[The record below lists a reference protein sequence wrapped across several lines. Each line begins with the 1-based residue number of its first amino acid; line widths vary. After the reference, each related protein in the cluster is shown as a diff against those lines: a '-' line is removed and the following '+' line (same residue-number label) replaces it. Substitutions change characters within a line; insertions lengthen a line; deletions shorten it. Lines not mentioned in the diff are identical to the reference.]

1 MCTLIRAVCVADAG
15 YTPTRPPP
23 RNALSEALPGALRAF
38 GNLRTV
44 VFTPV
49 TYYAELFTA
58 PLGVLLNSNALTEL
72 TVTAACAGDTHAPP
86 LVQLGGLR
94 SLTLVS
100 PGRAILELLP
110 NWLARLVGTLEELHL
125 KVRLGC

>member
-1 MCTLIRAVCVADAG
+1 MDAG
-15 YTPTRPPP
+15 YIPTRPPP

-58 PLGVLLNSNALTEL
+58 PLGVLLNSRALTEL
-72 TVTAACAGDTHAPP
+72 TVNSACAGDVHAPQ

-94 SLTLVS
+94 ALTLVS
-100 PGRAILELLP
+100 PGRAVLELLP
-110 NWLARLVGTLEELHL
+110 DWLARLVSTLEELHL
-125 KVRLGC
+125 KVWLGC